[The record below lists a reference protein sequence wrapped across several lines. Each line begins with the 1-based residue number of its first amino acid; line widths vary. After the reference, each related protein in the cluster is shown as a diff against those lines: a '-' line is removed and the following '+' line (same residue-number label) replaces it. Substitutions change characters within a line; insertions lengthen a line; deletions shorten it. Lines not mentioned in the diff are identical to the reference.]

1 MPDEAFLFGVLF
13 YRLHCLPPH
22 AVSSSATPTL
32 RTTWTPR
39 YLTFVVAPIAL
50 TLLAWGVY
58 MSVEGRWGLFR
69 THGFMT
75 LTMVAG
81 SFVAG
86 VSSEGGGAVAYPVM
100 TLVFEIDPA
109 VARNFSLAI
118 QSVGMT
124 AAALYIYARR
134 IPVETTYLWIV
145 ALGSVPG
152 LVGGTYLVAPYVPP
166 AYAKMMFVS
175 FFLSY
180 GLALYV
186 INHVRDQAAV
196 DRLPA
201 LTLGQQAEL
210 VGIGLIGG
218 LLSAIFGNGVDI
230 CSFAFVTLKY
240 RLSEK
245 VATPTSVTL
254 MAFNAVLGFALHALL
269 IGDMQPEAYRFWWV
283 SIPVVVFGAPLGA
296 YVVSRV
302 PRLYIAGLLY
312 TVIVVQFVTALW
324 VIQPA
329 TPLLL
334 FSAGVFA
341 FGALLFFQLTRW
353 GPTPAPS

>member
-1 MPDEAFLFGVLF
+1 
-13 YRLHCLPPH
+13 
-22 AVSSSATPTL
+22 
-32 RTTWTPR
+32 
-39 YLTFVVAPIAL
+39 
-50 TLLAWGVY
+50 
-58 MSVEGRWGLFR
+58 MSVQELWPLFR

-109 VARNFSLAI
+109 VARNFSFAI

-124 AAALYIYARR
+124 AAALYIWARR
-134 IPVETTYLWIV
+134 IPVETTYLWLV
-145 ALGSVPG
+145 AAGSVPG
-152 LVGGTYLVAPYVPP
+152 LVGGTYLLAPLVPP
-166 AYAKMMFVS
+166 AYAKMAFVS

-186 INHVRDQAAV
+186 INHVRDQDAT
-196 DRLPA
+196 DTLPA
-201 LTLGQQAEL
+201 LPLGQQAEL
-210 VGIGLIGG
+210 VGIGVIGG
-218 LLSAIFGNGVDI
+218 TLSAIFGNGIDI

-254 MAFNAVLGFALHALL
+254 MAFNAVLGFALHALVL
-269 IGDMQPEAYRFWWV
+269 QDMQPEAYRFWWV
-283 SIPVVVFGAPLGA
+283 SIPVVVFGAPVGA

-302 PRLYIAGLLY
+302 HRLYIAALLY
-312 TVIVVQFVTALW
+312 TVIGVQFVSALW
-324 VIQPA
+324 ILQPGL
-329 TPLLL
+329 PLLL

-341 FGALLFFQLTRW
+341 FGGLLFFQLPRW
-353 GPTPAPS
+353 GPALS

>member
-1 MPDEAFLFGVLF
+1 ML
-13 YRLHCLPPH
+13 
-22 AVSSSATPTL
+22 SATAQAL
-32 RTTWTPR
+32 RARWTPR
-39 YLTFVVAPIAL
+39 YVGLVVAPIAA
-50 TLLAWGVY
+50 TLVAWA
-58 MSVEGRWGLFR
+58 LFR

-100 TLVFEIDPA
+100 TLVFEIDPT

-124 AAALYIYARR
+124 AAALYICARR
-134 IPVETTYLWIV
+134 IPVETTYLWLV
-145 ALGSVPG
+145 AIGSVPG
-152 LVGGTYLVAPYVPP
+152 LVGGTYLLAPYVPP
-166 AYAKMMFVS
+166 AYAKLAFVS
-175 FFLSY
+175 FWLSY
-180 GLALYV
+180 GLALFV
-186 INHVRDQAAV
+186 INHVRDESAV
-196 DRLPA
+196 ERLPA

-210 VGIGLIGG
+210 VGIGVIGG
-218 LLSAIFGNGVDI
+218 TLSAIFGNGVDI

-254 MAFNAVLGFALHALL
+254 MAFNAVLGFALHALVL
-269 IGDMQPEAYRFWWV
+269 DMQMEAYRFWWV

-312 TVIVVQFVTALW
+312 AVIVVQFGTALW
-324 VIQPA
+324 VVQPA
-329 TPLLL
+329 LPLLL

-341 FGALLFFQLTRW
+341 FGVVLFFQLPRW
-353 GPTPAPS
+353 GPVSASS

>member
-1 MPDEAFLFGVLF
+1 MTVQELWP
-13 YRLHCLPPH
+13 
-22 AVSSSATPTL
+22 
-32 RTTWTPR
+32 
-39 YLTFVVAPIAL
+39 
-50 TLLAWGVY
+50 
-58 MSVEGRWGLFR
+58 LFR

-75 LTMVAG
+75 LTMVVG
-81 SFVAG
+81 SFIAG

-124 AAALYIYARR
+124 AAALYIWARR
-134 IPVETTYLWIV
+134 IPVETTYLWLV
-145 ALGSVPG
+145 AAGSVPG
-152 LVGGTYLVAPYVPP
+152 LVGGTYLLAPFVPP
-166 AYAKMMFVS
+166 AYAKMAFVS

-186 INHVRDQAAV
+186 INHVRDQDAT
-196 DRLPA
+196 DTLPA
-201 LTLGQQAEL
+201 LPLGQQVEL
-210 VGIGLIGG
+210 VGIGVIGG
-218 LLSAIFGNGVDI
+218 TLSAVFGNGIDI

-254 MAFNAVLGFALHALL
+254 MAFNAVLGFALHALV

-312 TVIVVQFVTALW
+312 AVIVAQFVSALW
-324 VIQPA
+324 VLQPDR
-329 TPLLL
+329 PLLL

-341 FGALLFFQLTRW
+341 FGGLLFFQLPRW
-353 GPTPAPS
+353 GPALS

>member
-1 MPDEAFLFGVLF
+1 MLSSTV
-13 YRLHCLPPH
+13 H
-22 AVSSSATPTL
+22 ALQKRWS
-32 RTTWTPR
+32 RR
-39 YLTFVVAPIAL
+39 YVGLVVVPIAT
-50 TLLAWGVY
+50 TLAVWAVY
-58 MSVEGRWGLFR
+58 MSVAGHWPLFR

-81 SFVAG
+81 SFIAG

-100 TLVFEIDPA
+100 TLVFEIDPT

-124 AAALYIYARR
+124 AAALYIWARR
-134 IPVETTYLWIV
+134 IPVETTYLWLV
-145 ALGSVPG
+145 AIGSVPG

-166 AYAKMMFVS
+166 AYAKMAFVS
-175 FFLSY
+175 FWLSY
-180 GLALYV
+180 GLALFV
-186 INHVRDQAAV
+186 INHVRDHAAV
-196 DRLPA
+196 ERLPT

-210 VGIGLIGG
+210 VGIGVIGG
-218 LLSAIFGNGVDI
+218 TLSAIFGNGVDI

-254 MAFNAVLGFALHALL
+254 MAFNAVLGFALHALV
-269 IGDMQPEAYRFWWV
+269 IGDMQPAAYRFWWV
-283 SIPVVVFGAPLGA
+283 CIPVVVFGAPLGA

-302 PRLYIAGLLY
+302 RRLHIATLLY
-312 TVIVVQFVTALW
+312 TVIIVQFGTALW

-329 TPLLL
+329 LPLLL
-334 FSAGVFA
+334 FSAGVFG
-341 FGALLFFQLTRW
+341 FGMVLFFQLPRW
-353 GPTPAPS
+353 GPAVS

>member
-1 MPDEAFLFGVLF
+1 MFVPSLSTDA
-13 YRLHCLPPH
+13 RK
-22 AVSSSATPTL
+22 S
-32 RTTWTPR
+32 TWSRR
-39 YLTFVVAPIAL
+39 YVGLVVVPIAL

-58 MSVEGRWGLFR
+58 MSVETRWGLFR

-100 TLVFEIDPA
+100 TLVFSIDPT

-124 AAALYIYARR
+124 AASLYIVARR
-134 IPVETTYLWIV
+134 IRVETTYLWLV
-145 ALGSVPG
+145 AMGSVPG
-152 LVGGTYLVAPYVPP
+152 LVGGTYLVAPHVPS

-175 FFLSY
+175 FWLSY
-180 GLALYV
+180 GLALFV
-186 INHVRDQAAV
+186 INHVREESAIDA
-196 DRLPA
+196 LPA
-201 LTLGQQAEL
+201 LSFGQQAEL
-210 VGIGLIGG
+210 MGIGVIGG

-245 VATPTSVTL
+245 VATPTSVVL
-254 MAFNAVLGFALHALL
+254 MASNAVLGFALHALVL
-269 IGDMQPEAYRFWWV
+269 QDMQPEAYQFWWV
-283 SIPVVVFGAPLGA
+283 SIPVVVFGAPFGA

-302 PRLYIAGLLY
+302 PRLYIATLLY
-312 TVIVVQFVTALW
+312 TIIAVQFVSALW
-324 VIQPA
+324 IIQPA
-329 TPLLL
+329 LPLLL

-341 FGALLFFQLTRW
+341 FGVFLFFQLSRW
-353 GPTPAPS
+353 GPAVS

>member
-1 MPDEAFLFGVLF
+1 
-13 YRLHCLPPH
+13 
-22 AVSSSATPTL
+22 
-32 RTTWTPR
+32 
-39 YLTFVVAPIAL
+39 
-50 TLLAWGVY
+50 
-58 MSVEGRWGLFR
+58 MSVQGLWPLFR

-100 TLVFEIDPA
+100 TLVFEIEPA

-124 AAALYIYARR
+124 AAALYIAARR
-134 IPVETTYLWIV
+134 IPIETTYLWLV
-145 ALGSVPG
+145 AIGSVPG
-152 LVGGTYLVAPYVPP
+152 LVGGTYLIAPHVPP

-175 FFLSY
+175 FWLSY
-180 GLALYV
+180 GLALFT
-186 INHVRDQAAV
+186 INHVRDQAATE
-196 DRLPA
+196 RLPA

-210 VGIGLIGG
+210 IGIGVIGG
-218 LLSAIFGNGVDI
+218 TLSAIFGNGVDI

-269 IGDMQPEAYRFWWV
+269 LQDMQMEAYRFWWV

-296 YVVSRV
+296 YVVSRI
-302 PRLYIAGLLY
+302 PRLYIAVLLY
-312 TVIVVQFVTALW
+312 TVIVVQFGTALW
-324 VIQPA
+324 VVQPA
-329 TPLLL
+329 LPLLL
-334 FSAGVFA
+334 SSAGVFA
-341 FGALLFFQLTRW
+341 VGAFLFFQLPRW
-353 GPTPAPS
+353 GPAPEP

>member
-1 MPDEAFLFGVLF
+1 
-13 YRLHCLPPH
+13 
-22 AVSSSATPTL
+22 
-32 RTTWTPR
+32 
-39 YLTFVVAPIAL
+39 
-50 TLLAWGVY
+50 
-58 MSVEGRWGLFR
+58 
-69 THGFMT
+69 
-75 LTMVAG
+75 
-81 SFVAG
+81 
-86 VSSEGGGAVAYPVM
+86 
-100 TLVFEIDPA
+100 
-109 VARNFSLAI
+109 
-118 QSVGMT
+118 
-124 AAALYIYARR
+124 
-134 IPVETTYLWIV
+134 
-145 ALGSVPG
+145 
-152 LVGGTYLVAPYVPP
+152 
-166 AYAKMMFVS
+166 MMFVS

-186 INHVRDQAAV
+186 INHVRDQDAV

-210 VGIGLIGG
+210 VGIGLVGG

-254 MAFNAVLGFALHALL
+254 MAFNAVLGFALHALV

-302 PRLYIAGLLY
+302 HRLYIAGLLY
-312 TVIVVQFVTALW
+312 TVIVVQFVSALW
-324 VIQPA
+324 IIRPA
-329 TPLLL
+329 LPLLL

-341 FGALLFFQLTRW
+341 FGAFLFFQLPRW
-353 GPTPAPS
+353 GPAPTPT

>member
-1 MPDEAFLFGVLF
+1 MSP
-13 YRLHCLPPH
+13 
-22 AVSSSATPTL
+22 STTPT
-32 RTTWTPR
+32 RRATWTPR
-39 YLTFVVAPIAL
+39 YLTFVVVPIAL

-81 SFVAG
+81 SFIAG

>member
-1 MPDEAFLFGVLF
+1 MFVPSLSTDA
-13 YRLHCLPPH
+13 RK
-22 AVSSSATPTL
+22 S
-32 RTTWTPR
+32 TWSRR
-39 YLTFVVAPIAL
+39 YVGLVVVPIAL
-50 TLLAWGVY
+50 TLLAWVVY
-58 MSVEGRWGLFR
+58 MSTENRWGLFR

-100 TLVFEIDPA
+100 TLVFSIDPT

-124 AAALYIYARR
+124 AASLYIVARR
-134 IPVETTYLWIV
+134 IRIETTYLWLV
-145 ALGSVPG
+145 AMGSVPG
-152 LVGGTYLVAPYVPP
+152 LVGGTYLVAPHVPS

-175 FFLSY
+175 FWLSY
-180 GLALYV
+180 GLALFV
-186 INHVRDQAAV
+186 INHVREESAIDA
-196 DRLPA
+196 LPT
-201 LTLGQQAEL
+201 LSLGQQTEL
-210 VGIGLIGG
+210 MGIGVIGG

-245 VATPTSVTL
+245 VATPTSVVL
-254 MAFNAVLGFALHALL
+254 MAFNAVLGFALHALVL
-269 IGDMQPEAYRFWWV
+269 QDMQPEAYRFLWV
-283 SIPVVVFGAPLGA
+283 SIPVVVFGAPFGA

-302 PRLYIAGLLY
+302 PRLYIATLLY
-312 TVIVVQFVTALW
+312 TIIAVQFVSALW
-324 VIQPA
+324 IIQPA
-329 TPLLL
+329 LPLLL

-341 FGALLFFQLTRW
+341 FGVFLFFQLSRW
-353 GPTPAPS
+353 GPVVS

>member
-1 MPDEAFLFGVLF
+1 MPF
-13 YRLHCLPPH
+13 
-22 AVSSSATPTL
+22 SSTSGL
-32 RTTWTPR
+32 RDPWSSR
-39 YLTFVVAPIAL
+39 YAGLVVAPIAA
-50 TLLAWGVY
+50 TLVAWA
-58 MSVEGRWGLFR
+58 LFMTTENLWALFP

-86 VSSEGGGAVAYPVM
+86 VSSEGGGAVAYPAM
-100 TLVFEIDPA
+100 TLVFEIDPT

-124 AAALYIYARR
+124 AAALYICARR
-134 IPVETTYLWIV
+134 IPVETTYLWLV
-145 ALGSVPG
+145 AIGSVPG

-166 AYAKMMFVS
+166 AYAKLAFVS
-175 FFLSY
+175 FWLSY
-180 GLALYV
+180 GLALFV
-186 INHVRDQAAV
+186 INHVRDESAV
-196 DRLPA
+196 ERLPA

-210 VGIGLIGG
+210 VGIGVIGG
-218 LLSAIFGNGVDI
+218 TLSAIFGNGVDI

-254 MAFNAVLGFALHALL
+254 MAFNAVLGFALHALVL
-269 IGDMQPEAYRFWWV
+269 QDMQMEAYRFWWV

-302 PRLYIAGLLY
+302 PRLYIAVLLY
-312 TVIVVQFVTALW
+312 TVIVVQFGTALW

-329 TPLLL
+329 LPLLL

-341 FGALLFFQLTRW
+341 FGVVLFFQLPRW
-353 GPTPAPS
+353 GPVSASS

>member
-1 MPDEAFLFGVLF
+1 MSPA
-13 YRLHCLPPH
+13 
-22 AVSSSATPTL
+22 PTYAL
-32 RTTWTPR
+32 RNGWSLR
-39 YLTFVVAPIAL
+39 YVGLVVVPIAV
-50 TLLAWGVY
+50 TLLVWATYV
-58 MSVEGRWGLFR
+58 SVEGLWGLFR

-100 TLVFEIDPA
+100 TLMFEIDPS

-124 AAALYIYARR
+124 AAALYIFARR
-134 IPVETTYLWIV
+134 IPVETTYLWLV
-145 ALGSVPG
+145 AVGSVPG
-152 LVGGTYLVAPYVPP
+152 LVGGTYFVAPYVPP
-166 AYAKMMFVS
+166 AYAKMAFVS

-186 INHVRDQAAV
+186 INHVRDQDATDA
-196 DRLPA
+196 LP
-201 LTLGQQAEL
+201 TLAPGQKAEL
-210 VGIGLIGG
+210 LAIGLIGG
-218 LLSAIFGNGVDI
+218 TLSAIFGNGIDI

-245 VATPTSVTL
+245 VATPTSVVL
-254 MAFNAVLGFALHALL
+254 MAFNAVLGFALHALVL
-269 IGDMQPEAYRFWWV
+269 QDMQPEAYRFWWV

-302 PRLYIAGLLY
+302 PRLYLASLLY
-312 TVIVVQFVTALW
+312 TVIVVQFVSALW
-324 VIQPA
+324 IIQPA
-329 TPLLL
+329 VPLLL
-334 FSAGVFA
+334 FSTAVFGFGVV
-341 FGALLFFQLTRW
+341 LFFQLPRW
-353 GPTPAPS
+353 GPVPATS